1 MKSDTLHLVL
11 RYQWYDMVCRGE
23 KTEEYRAIRTWKR
36 RIGENVKF
44 VVFHR
49 GYSSTVMKFKV
60 NGVNIGIGKP
70 EWGAPKDKEVLIIKL
85 GERLKWTGRK
95 Y

>member
-11 RYQWYDMVCRGE
+11 KYRWYDMINRGE
-23 KTEEYRAIRTWKR
+23 KTEEYRAISTWQR

-49 GYSSTVMKFKV
+49 GYSSVVMKFR
-60 NGVNIGIGKP
+60 IGRVSIGLGKP
-70 EWGAPKDKEVLIIKL
+70 EWGAPQDKEVLIIKL
-85 GERLKWTGRK
+85 GERLK
-95 Y
+95 